1 MEELLNKKEEMSM
14 GIEELAKA
22 KKELSTGEDLL
33 VEEQQ
38 QPGPFLLEHFDSSE
52 YSLAV
57 PGEGTRPEVLIMPMR
72 GISSIYRL
80 LFLLK
85 VESSWID
92 GLTSFSNI
100 SATFPWISTCRL
112 MASDQDVGYLKFL
125 PHLCH
130 LEVAFLSFFSLY
142 VFVQVEFSD
151 DPGSGLLSLLN
162 KHPNRANF
170 VHLFLQVDY

>member
-1 MEELLNKKEEMSM
+1 MEELLNKKEEMSL

-72 GISSIYRL
+72 GI
-80 LFLLK
+80 FLSLP
-85 VESSWID
+85 I
-92 GLTSFSNI
+92 
-100 SATFPWISTCRL
+100 TFPLIKIKRWSPLGL
-112 MASDQDVGYLKFL
+112 MV
-125 PHLCH
+125 
-130 LEVAFLSFFSLY
+130 
-142 VFVQVEFSD
+142 
-151 DPGSGLLSLLN
+151 
-162 KHPNRANF
+162 
-170 VHLFLQVDY
+170 

>member
-72 GISSIYRL
+72 GI
-80 LFLLK
+80 FLSLP
-85 VESSWID
+85 I
-92 GLTSFSNI
+92 
-100 SATFPWISTCRL
+100 TFPLIKIKRWSPLGL
-112 MASDQDVGYLKFL
+112 MV
-125 PHLCH
+125 
-130 LEVAFLSFFSLY
+130 
-142 VFVQVEFSD
+142 
-151 DPGSGLLSLLN
+151 
-162 KHPNRANF
+162 
-170 VHLFLQVDY
+170 

>member
-1 MEELLNKKEEMSM
+1 MEELLNKKEMSM

-72 GISSIYRL
+72 GI
-80 LFLLK
+80 FLSLP
-85 VESSWID
+85 I
-92 GLTSFSNI
+92 
-100 SATFPWISTCRL
+100 TFPLIKIKRWSPLGL
-112 MASDQDVGYLKFL
+112 MV
-125 PHLCH
+125 
-130 LEVAFLSFFSLY
+130 
-142 VFVQVEFSD
+142 
-151 DPGSGLLSLLN
+151 
-162 KHPNRANF
+162 
-170 VHLFLQVDY
+170 

>member
-1 MEELLNKKEEMSM
+1 M

-72 GISSIYRL
+72 GI
-80 LFLLK
+80 FLSLP
-85 VESSWID
+85 I
-92 GLTSFSNI
+92 
-100 SATFPWISTCRL
+100 TFPLIKIKRWSPLGL
-112 MASDQDVGYLKFL
+112 MV
-125 PHLCH
+125 
-130 LEVAFLSFFSLY
+130 
-142 VFVQVEFSD
+142 
-151 DPGSGLLSLLN
+151 
-162 KHPNRANF
+162 
-170 VHLFLQVDY
+170 

>member
-1 MEELLNKKEEMSM
+1 MKAVMEELLNKKEMSM

-72 GISSIYRL
+72 GI
-80 LFLLK
+80 FLSLP
-85 VESSWID
+85 I
-92 GLTSFSNI
+92 
-100 SATFPWISTCRL
+100 TFPLIKIKRWSPLGL
-112 MASDQDVGYLKFL
+112 MV
-125 PHLCH
+125 
-130 LEVAFLSFFSLY
+130 
-142 VFVQVEFSD
+142 
-151 DPGSGLLSLLN
+151 
-162 KHPNRANF
+162 
-170 VHLFLQVDY
+170 

>member
-1 MEELLNKKEEMSM
+1 MPLMLAAGQGSVEKEMSM

-57 PGEGTRPEVLIMPMR
+57 PGEGTRPEV
-72 GISSIYRL
+72 
-80 LFLLK
+80 
-85 VESSWID
+85 ESSWID

-130 LEVAFLSFFSLY
+130 LA
-142 VFVQVEFSD
+142 
-151 DPGSGLLSLLN
+151 
-162 KHPNRANF
+162 
-170 VHLFLQVDY
+170 

>member
-72 GISSIYRL
+72 GI
-80 LFLLK
+80 FLSLP
-85 VESSWID
+85 I
-92 GLTSFSNI
+92 
-100 SATFPWISTCRL
+100 TFP
-112 MASDQDVGYLKFL
+112 LKGG
-125 PHLCH
+125 
-130 LEVAFLSFFSLY
+130 V
-142 VFVQVEFSD
+142 
-151 DPGSGLLSLLN
+151 LL
-162 KHPNRANF
+162 
-170 VHLFLQVDY
+170 D

>member
-1 MEELLNKKEEMSM
+1 MEELLNQKEEMSM

-72 GISSIYRL
+72 GI
-80 LFLLK
+80 FLSLP
-85 VESSWID
+85 I
-92 GLTSFSNI
+92 
-100 SATFPWISTCRL
+100 TFPLIKIKRWSPLGL
-112 MASDQDVGYLKFL
+112 MV
-125 PHLCH
+125 
-130 LEVAFLSFFSLY
+130 
-142 VFVQVEFSD
+142 
-151 DPGSGLLSLLN
+151 
-162 KHPNRANF
+162 
-170 VHLFLQVDY
+170 

>member
-1 MEELLNKKEEMSM
+1 M

-72 GISSIYRL
+72 GIFLSLSI
-80 LFLLK
+80 
-85 VESSWID
+85 
-92 GLTSFSNI
+92 
-100 SATFPWISTCRL
+100 TFP
-112 MASDQDVGYLKFL
+112 LKGG
-125 PHLCH
+125 
-130 LEVAFLSFFSLY
+130 V
-142 VFVQVEFSD
+142 
-151 DPGSGLLSLLN
+151 LL
-162 KHPNRANF
+162 
-170 VHLFLQVDY
+170 D